1 MSTCTSLLSSLG
13 NATSIFNEAN
23 TGIKYYNKTPCE
35 SREMMMS
42 THRCCAERR
51 LLDSWVQQARRQG
64 VPSHKMVA
72 WVRRKFGSNISV
84 IRYRHDGTLGCAV
97 PCVFCQKE
105 LERYDMRV
113 HCVDSSGQWCDAR
126 CRDGTLPKPVLTA
139 GQRRMLNK

>member
-1 MSTCTSLLSSLG
+1 MSSISLLSLLG

-23 TGIKYYNKTPCE
+23 SGTKDYNKMYSLDTKGLVW
-35 SREMMMS
+35 S

-64 VPSHKMVA
+64 VASHKMVA
-72 WVRRKFGSNISV
+72 WIRRKFGSNISV
-84 IRYRHDGTLGCAV
+84 IRYRHDGSLGCAV